1 MTVQQLREYLT
12 HLPSGVVVTGHP
24 APDTDAVI
32 SALFEAYRLTVAG
45 TPAAPLV
52 QDFLPRETAWLL
64 GELAS
69 LVPVGTVPA
78 DTPLTLTD
86 HHDVARYSAP
96 VVAVV
101 DHHPLAPDTDL
112 TGIDARVCPVGAATT
127 LVAQR
132 LRQDGLTPDR
142 VCARILLGAILL
154 DTEGL
159 SPYKAKDEDRK
170 TAQWLGSLCG
180 ENAEDLFA
188 DLRRQL
194 LAETDVTTLYRR
206 DYRTYTDPDGRP
218 LLGFAIL
225 KVWADACPD
234 LEAVRR
240 LLAAD
245 EAPTRVAKIVLHHP
259 TDDTRTE
266 YYLAAGQWAE
276 LVLEA
281 VAVAAGE
288 SARRE
293 SADTVFLPENARHW
307 GRKRYAGPLTALL
320 QQKS

>member
-1 MTVQQLREYLT
+1 MTVQQLTEYLA
-12 HLPSGVVVTGHP
+12 HLPSGLVVTGHP

-45 TPAAPLV
+45 IPAAPLV
-52 QDFLPRETAWLL
+52 QDFMPRETAWLL

-69 LVPVGTVPA
+69 LLPVGTAPEKGTLV
-78 DTPLTLTD
+78 LTD
-86 HHDVARYSAP
+86 HHDVVRYSAP

-101 DHHPLAPDTDL
+101 DHHPVSADTVFD
-112 TGIDARVCPVGAATT
+112 GIETEIKPVGAATT

-132 LRQDGLTPDR
+132 LRRDGLTPDR
-142 VCARILLGAILL
+142 VCARILLGALLL

-159 SPYKAKDEDRK
+159 SPYKAKDEDREM
-170 TAQWLGSLCG
+170 ADWLTSLCG
-180 ENAEDLFA
+180 ENGEELFA
-188 DLRRQL
+188 ALRRQL

-206 DYRTYTDPDGRP
+206 DYRIYTDADGQP

-234 LEAVRR
+234 LAAVRR
-240 LLAAD
+240 LLASD
-245 EAPTRVAKIVLHHP
+245 ETPTRVAKIVLHSP

-266 YYLAAGQWAE
+266 YYLAAGQGADK
-276 LVLEA
+276 VLEV
-281 VAVAAGE
+281 VAMAAGDR
-288 SARRE
+288 ARRE
-293 SADTVFLPENARHW
+293 SADTVFLPENASHW

>member
-1 MTVQQLREYLT
+1 MTVQQLTEYLA
-12 HLPSGVVVTGHP
+12 HLPSGLVVTGHP

-32 SALFEAYRLTVAG
+32 SALFEAYRLTAAG
-45 TPAAPLV
+45 IPASPLV
-52 QDFLPRETAWLL
+52 QDFMPRETAWLL
-64 GELAS
+64 GALASGLPVGPVPPAAS
-69 LVPVGTVPA
+69 LV
-78 DTPLTLTD
+78 LTD
-86 HHDVARYSAP
+86 HHDATRYSGR

-101 DHHPLAPDTDL
+101 DHHPLSPDTRL
-112 TGIDARVCPVGAATT
+112 TGMDTLVSPVGAATT

-132 LRQDGLTPDR
+132 LRQDGITPDR

-159 SPYKAKDEDRK
+159 SPHKAKAQDREM
-170 TAQWLGSLCG
+170 AEWLVSLCG
-180 ENAEDLFA
+180 ENPEELFE

-194 LAETDVTTLYRR
+194 LSETDVTTLYRR
-206 DYRTYTDPDGRP
+206 DYRTYAGADGRP

-234 LEAVRR
+234 LDAVRR
-240 LLAAD
+240 LLAED
-245 EAPTRVAKIVLHHP
+245 DTPTRVAKIVLHSP
-259 TDDTRTE
+259 TDNTRTE
-266 YYLAAGQWAE
+266 YYLAAGRGADA
-276 LVLEA
+276 VLEA
-281 VAVAAGE
+281 VTTAAGE

-293 SADTVFLPENARHW
+293 GADTVFLPENASHW